1 MPEPEKSQS
10 QKVEEEGPPRT
21 PFDSPAFLPFVLGL
35 LALWF
40 GYDGFLNAEFI
51 ESHRASGED
60 WVIDYFNRP
69 GAVIFGA
76 AAALSGWRALS
87 QR

>member
-1 MPEPEKSQS
+1 MPEPEESRSQEL
-10 QKVEEEGPPRT
+10 EEEGPPRT
-21 PFDSPAFLPFVLGL
+21 PFDSPAFLPLVLGL

-60 WVIDYFNRP
+60 WVVDYFNRP
-69 GAVIFGA
+69 GAVIFGVTA
-76 AAALSGWRALS
+76 AFLGWRALS
-87 QR
+87 RR

>member
-1 MPEPEKSQS
+1 
-10 QKVEEEGPPRT
+10 V
-21 PFDSPAFLPFVLGL
+21 FLPPVLGL

-51 ESHRASGED
+51 ERHRVDGED

-69 GAVIFGA
+69 GALILGS
-76 AAALSGWRALS
+76 AAALLGWRAWS
-87 QR
+87 RR